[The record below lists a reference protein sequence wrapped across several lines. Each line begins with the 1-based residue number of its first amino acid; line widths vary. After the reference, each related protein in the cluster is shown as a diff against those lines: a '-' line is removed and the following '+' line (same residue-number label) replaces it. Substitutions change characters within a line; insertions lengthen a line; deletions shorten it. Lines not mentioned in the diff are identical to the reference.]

1 MSGRLPCRVSN
12 AAAADGNCLK
22 LNRRLEVNTVTR
34 REAREQAFVIIFEKS
49 INHLSVD
56 EILENAKD
64 AREFKENEYILK
76 TVNGVFDNLTEI
88 DSLISENLKGWTLS
102 RISKVCL
109 AVMRLCVYE
118 MKYLDDVPDSVSINE
133 AVELCRKFATEDETS
148 YVNGVLGTVAR
159 TGAE

>member
-1 MSGRLPCRVSN
+1 M
-12 AAAADGNCLK
+12 
-22 LNRRLEVNTVTR
+22 TR

-64 AREFKENEYILK
+64 AREFKENEYILNA
-76 TVNGVFDNLTEI
+76 VNGVFDNLEAI
-88 DSLISENLKGWTLS
+88 DELIENNLKGWTTA

-109 AVMRLCVYE
+109 AILRLCVYE
-118 MKYLDDVPDSVSINE
+118 MKYVDKIPDSVSINE

-148 YVNGVLGTVAR
+148 YLNGVLGTIAR
-159 TGAE
+159 ASAE